1 VINKL
6 PVSGAAVVPIP
17 VSGFT
22 LANPNGPAGPSAQA
36 MALDAQ
42 DVIVV
47 QRVDGI
53 VAYAPNGGAAEV
65 LASGAFTSLAVG

>member
-1 VINKL
+1 
-6 PVSGAAVVPIP
+6 
-17 VSGFT
+17 
-22 LANPNGPAGPSAQA
+22 

-53 VAYAPNGGAAEV
+53 VAYAPNGVAAEV
-65 LASGAFTSLAVG
+65 LASGAFTSLAVGRRRPG